1 MWLFDTRTSVWG
13 RVQLSDRS
21 FQYRTMTSCFSLD
34 NKLYLFGG
42 LHSYS
47 SVLKDLVEISIDPRE
62 LA

>member
-1 MWLFDTRTSVWG
+1 
-13 RVQLSDRS
+13 
-21 FQYRTMTSCFSLD
+21 MTSCFSLD

-62 LA
+62 LT